1 MNRALVGVSLILLL
15 ALPGSRGLL
24 EREMITHMLIQI
36 PLLAMA
42 GVLIS
47 SGIPRRWR
55 TRIAAWNGG
64 GISGTLLAVIVSSWW
79 MVPRALDTVLSS
91 PGAELWKFVSLPLFV
106 GLSAA
111 LSWPALGIIG
121 RGFVVVNV
129 LPMWAVVGWLYVAAP
144 VRVCNYYLIDQQV
157 VAGKGLLW
165 VSVSLAVVLCVSS
178 FRSLPLRN
186 TDHEP
191 AGRIA

>member
-55 TRIAAWNGG
+55 TRIAAWNRG
-64 GISGTLLAVIVSSWW
+64 GISGALLAVIVSSWW
-79 MVPRALDTVLSS
+79 MVPRALDSVLSS
-91 PGAELWKFVSLPLFV
+91 PGAELWKFLSLPLFV
-106 GLSAA
+106 GLPAA
-111 LSWPALGIIG
+111 LSWPALGMIG

-165 VSVSLAVVLCVSS
+165 VSVSLAVVLCVLS
-178 FRSLPLRN
+178 FRPQLVRLL
-186 TDHEP
+186 E
-191 AGRIA
+191 